1 MPCAHIGARTSP
13 ASARDSPRPRF
24 AFRALALLFARA
36 WRWGTDGRAAPF
48 QIFSG
53 TTEPLS
59 LPMARLEEGSGMAVT
74 ELAVLAGA
82 CASKGAFGA
91 GWLSDT
97 WWHCSDTT
105 KMVLG
110 LL

>member
-1 MPCAHIGARTSP
+1 
-13 ASARDSPRPRF
+13 
-24 AFRALALLFARA
+24 
-36 WRWGTDGRAAPF
+36 
-48 QIFSG
+48 
-53 TTEPLS
+53 
-59 LPMARLEEGSGMAVT
+59 MARLHLGLDAYSPREISEKIELAGVAKARLPLAQTGM
-74 ELAVLAGA
+74 LAVLAGA

-91 GWLSDT
+91 GCLSDT